1 MCGIFAVFHKTGFG
15 NDKYIN
21 TITNDNRYSTEQEN
35 IKSQEYINILVQ
47 NAKLL
52 NHRGEIDNYKIINNK
67 LFFYH
72 NRLAINDLSNK
83 GLQPILNNLIS
94 VIVNGEIYNYNDL
107 YNLVKNE
114 LPTYKFKSNSDS
126 EILIPLYLLYGTGFI
141 NKINGMYSFI
151 LYDMKKNI
159 LLAARDP
166 FGITSLYYAID
177 NQRIIFSSE
186 LKALINLS
194 NNSKNFSPGK
204 MYINGTFYTF
214 YKPNWLINSQQDNIQ
229 LPLNE
234 INYEELKA
242 ILIDSVYSHI
252 KLTDQPL
259 GFLLSGGLDSS
270 LIVGIANYL
279 KKNNLITNDIYT
291 FTIGLEGGN
300 DINYAE
306 SVAKE
311 LNTKHTTYT
320 FTFDEV
326 IEELSNVIYYIET
339 YDITTVRASLCNYL
353 LIKNIKKTT
362 DLKVLISGEGSDEIF
377 GGYLY
382 FHKCPSEEEMQLEL
396 VDKIINLY
404 KYDCLRSHKSGMA
417 NTIEIRVPFLDT
429 KFVNYVMNIK
439 PKYKMIT
446 LEQPI
451 EKYILRKA
459 FDNNHFLPSNVL
471 YRQKEQFSDGIS
483 NNENNL
489 IEKLKTYAN
498 ELISDSDYANKHL
511 LYPINTPINKEHML
525 YRQIFEEQF
534 NRNLNAI
541 LTVDHNDKSIAC
553 STKRGLEWLKLD
565 KTSKLNDPSGKS
577 IIDIYKN

>member
-1 MCGIFAVFHKTGFG
+1 MCGIFAVYHKTGFG
-15 NDKYIN
+15 NDKFIN
-21 TITNDNRYSTEQEN
+21 TTNNNLYTNEQEN
-35 IKSQEYINILVQ
+35 ITSQEYIKILLE

-52 NHRGEIDNYKIINNK
+52 QHRGESDNYKIINNK

-83 GLQPILNNLIS
+83 GMQPILNNLIS
-94 VIVNGEIYNYNDL
+94 VIVNGEIYNYNEL
-107 YNLVKNE
+107 YNIIKDE
-114 LPTYKFKSNSDS
+114 LPSYKFKSNSDS
-126 EILIPLYLLYGTGFI
+126 EILIPLYLLYGSGFI
-141 NKINGMYSFI
+141 NKITGMFSFI

-159 LLAARDP
+159 LMAARDP

-177 NQRIIFSSE
+177 NERVIFSSE
-186 LKALINLS
+186 LKSIIYLS
-194 NNSKNFSPGK
+194 NNSKTFPPGK
-204 MYINGTFYTF
+204 MYINGNIYAF
-214 YKPNWLINSQQDNIQ
+214 YKPNWLINGTQENIQ
-229 LPLNE
+229 LPLNN
-234 INYEELKA
+234 IDYNELQLQ
-242 ILIDSVYSHI
+242 LIKSVYSHI

-270 LIVGIANYL
+270 LIVGIASYL
-279 KKNNLITNDIYT
+279 KKNNIINNEIKT
-291 FTIGLEGGN
+291 FTIGLENGN

-311 LNTKHTTYT
+311 LNTNHTTYN

-326 IEELSNVIYYIET
+326 IDELSNVIYYIET
-339 YDITTVRASLCNYL
+339 YDITTVRASICNYL
-353 LIKNIKKTT
+353 LIKKIRENT

-396 VDKIINLY
+396 IDKVMSLY

-417 NTIEIRVPFLDT
+417 NTIEVRVPFLDT
-429 KFVNYVMNIK
+429 EFVNYVMNLR

-446 LEQPI
+446 LNQPI

-459 FDNNHFLPSNVL
+459 FDNNQFLPNSIL

-489 IEKLKTYAN
+489 IDELKLYAN
-498 ELISDSDYANKHL
+498 NIISDEKFEKRNL
-511 LYPINTPINKEHML
+511 IYPINTPISKEHML
-525 YRQIFEEQF
+525 YRQIFEKQF
-534 NRNLNAI
+534 NKNLNAV
-541 LTVDHNDKSIAC
+541 LTVDHNAESIAC

-565 KTSKLNDPSGKS
+565 KSSELNDPSGKS
-577 IIDIYKN
+577 IIDVYNN

>member
-1 MCGIFAVFHKTGFG
+1 MCGIFAVYHKTGFG
-15 NDKYIN
+15 NDKFIN
-21 TITNDNRYSTEQEN
+21 TSNNNLYTNEQEN
-35 IKSQEYINILVQ
+35 ITSQEYIKILLE

-52 NHRGEIDNYKIINNK
+52 QHRGESDNYKIINNK

-83 GLQPILNNLIS
+83 GMQPILNNLIS
-94 VIVNGEIYNYNDL
+94 VIVNGEIYNYNEL
-107 YNLVKNE
+107 YNIIKDE
-114 LPTYKFKSNSDS
+114 LPSYKFKSNSDS
-126 EILIPLYLLYGTGFI
+126 EILIPLYLLYGSGFI
-141 NKINGMYSFI
+141 NKITGMFSFI

-159 LLAARDP
+159 LMAARDP

-177 NQRIIFSSE
+177 NERVIFSSE
-186 LKALINLS
+186 LKSIIYLS
-194 NNSKNFSPGK
+194 NNSKTFPPGK
-204 MYINGTFYTF
+204 MYINGNIYAF
-214 YKPNWLINSQQDNIQ
+214 YKPNWLINGTQENIQ
-229 LPLNE
+229 LPLNN
-234 INYEELKA
+234 IDYNELQLQ
-242 ILIDSVYSHI
+242 LIKSVYSHI

-270 LIVGIANYL
+270 LIVGIASYL
-279 KKNNLITNDIYT
+279 KKNNIINNEIKT
-291 FTIGLEGGN
+291 FTIGLENGN

-311 LNTKHTTYT
+311 LNTNHTTYN

-326 IEELSNVIYYIET
+326 IDELSNVIYYIET
-339 YDITTVRASLCNYL
+339 YDITTVRASICNYL
-353 LIKNIKKTT
+353 LIKKIRENT

-396 VDKIINLY
+396 IDKVMSLY

-417 NTIEIRVPFLDT
+417 NTIEVRVPFLDT
-429 KFVNYVMNIK
+429 EFVNYVMNLR

-446 LEQPI
+446 LNQPI

-459 FDNNHFLPSNVL
+459 FDNNQFLPNSIL

-489 IEKLKTYAN
+489 IDELKLYAN
-498 ELISDSDYANKHL
+498 NIISDEEFEKRNL
-511 LYPINTPINKEHML
+511 IYPINTPISKEHML
-525 YRQIFEEQF
+525 YRQIFEKQF
-534 NRNLNAI
+534 NKNLNAV
-541 LTVDHNDKSIAC
+541 LTVDHNAESIAC

-565 KTSKLNDPSGKS
+565 KSSELNDPSGKS
-577 IIDIYKN
+577 IIDVYNN